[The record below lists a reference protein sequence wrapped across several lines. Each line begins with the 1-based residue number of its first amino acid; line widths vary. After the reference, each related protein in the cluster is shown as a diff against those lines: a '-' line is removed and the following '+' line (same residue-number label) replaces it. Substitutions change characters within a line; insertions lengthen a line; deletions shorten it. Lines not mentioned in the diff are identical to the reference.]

1 MRRPLEQ
8 NVRGFEQMKAPSDN
22 TRCMAQKIAQDGNTV
37 PLSPRVDPED
47 CPHARSNMYFC
58 PDCGLE
64 FLTELFDCREE

>member
-8 NVRGFEQMKAPSDN
+8 NVCGPEQVNEQPQAL
-22 TRCMAQKIAQDGNTV
+22 A
-37 PLSPRVDPED
+37 PRVDPED
-47 CPHARSNMYFC
+47 CPHVRANLYFC